1 MVTYVINQTD
11 NDKAPILV
19 PSKTVDQS
27 SFPIALFGRQKLEY
41 GELMNENIL
50 HLLENFAC
58 PEDESNPGNPD
69 LERALDFT
77 LGNPVEGQLWYNST
91 NELLYLRQENKWA
104 PLTLQGEIA
113 ANFGSISHGEQLPL
127 PVSSSGYVFS
137 YDECAWIVG
146 PRVYPEKL
154 ARMVCTTDP
163 IDSTVDH
170 RYVYQS
176 GGGEVNGVVNY
187 MIVAIRDNVN
197 LGERYE
203 DSIIFSDGFE

>member
-11 NDKAPILV
+11 SGKDPILV
-19 PSKTVDQS
+19 SSKTVDQS

-58 PEDESNPGNPD
+58 PEDSNNPCNPD
-69 LERALDFT
+69 IERALDFT

-91 NELLYLRQENKWA
+91 DKLMYLRGANQWL
-104 PLTLQGEIA
+104 PLTLEGEIA
-113 ANFGSISHGEQLPL
+113 ANFGSIAHGEQLPL
-127 PVSSSGYVFS
+127 PISSSGYVYS

-146 PRVYPEKL
+146 PRYYPETISN
-154 ARMVCTTDP
+154 MVCTTDP

-170 RYVYQS
+170 RYTYLS
-176 GGGEVNGVVNY
+176 NGLEVTGIVNY

-197 LGERYE
+197 LGTQL
-203 DSIIFSDGFE
+203 